1 MNLKFWRTPVSEI
14 EAIANRKLMETLI
27 SISIARAHQA
37 SVPCLEASR
46 LIRQRVQTRQR
57 RKQGR
62 GWRAGLQRLALR
74 WLGLADVQRQQDDEI
89 LFIGERLKLL
99 GDALGAAD
107 RKYHCANLMLSARN
121 LEDMAGHLAG
131 NDKRDIQ
138 AAAQSVRLLAAR
150 FSDNKEKKE
159 DNDESTANASA

>member
-37 SVPCLEASR
+37 SVPCLEAAR

-62 GWRAGLQRLALR
+62 GWRAGLQRLALQ

-89 LFIGERLKLL
+89 LFIGEHLKLL
-99 GDALGAAD
+99 GDALAASDLKYHRANLLLSASDLDQMAQQLKGND
-107 RKYHCANLMLSARN
+107 RK
-121 LEDMAGHLAG
+121 
-131 NDKRDIQ
+131 DIE
-138 AAAQSVRLLAAR
+138 AAAYSVRVLAAR
-150 FSDNKEKKE
+150 FSDNKEKK
-159 DNDESTANASA
+159 